1 MFRLSPRQTLFR
13 SRYERFRWKFSNFAA
28 KQTLTMEQKF
38 GKNSIDIKVLRE
50 FCEREGKM
58 VEYRKGEQLEREGDP
73 ARWFGFVTEGCFKYV
88 TYGISDDK
96 EHITWFSFEGE
107 FAGDY
112 PACLDGGPALTTI
125 EAMVPTR
132 IIRVSGE
139 QLEREGD
146 PARWFG
152 FVTEGC
158 FKYVTHGISDDKEHI
173 TWFSFEGEF
182 AGDYPACLDGR
193 PSQTTIKAMMP
204 SRMLRVSG
212 EQLVD
217 FFRQDAEKMELR
229 SVIAEHLL
237 SQARACYLD
246 LHRATARERYE
257 LLLQRCPGIVEYLD
271 LQDIASFLN
280 VTPKTISM
288 IRKDITFGKD

>member
-13 SRYERFRWKFSNFAA
+13 SRYERFCGKFSNFAA

-38 GKNSIDIKVLRE
+38 GNNSLDLQVLRE
-50 FCEREGKM
+50 FCKREGKE
-58 VEYRKGEQLEREGDP
+58 VTYRKGDQLEREGDP

-88 TYGISDDK
+88 TYGISDDR
-96 EHITWFSFEGE
+96 EHITWFSFE
-107 FAGDY
+107 
-112 PACLDGGPALTTI
+112 
-125 EAMVPTR
+125 V
-132 IIRVSGE
+132 
-139 QLEREGD
+139 
-146 PARWFG
+146 
-152 FVTEGC
+152 
-158 FKYVTHGISDDKEHI
+158 
-173 TWFSFEGEF
+173 EF

-193 PSQTTIKAMMP
+193 PAQTTIEAMMP

-280 VTPKTISM
+280 VHPNTVSK
-288 IRKDITFGKD
+288 IRRDITFGGK